1 MLGPAVSLQR
11 IVIPHLSPLVTL
23 APAKHLFLNIL
34 IIAPIFA
41 PHSNMWH
48 IICSGLDYQLSSQYK
63 TRVSIQ
69 LQFTTFP
76 DQIDSSLLVINWCR
90 NTNMSPASQSVQI
103 SYSTC
108 FVSRLLS
115 MHSINPA
122 QVASFSLPLQSAPV
136 SSVWCTVQTS
146 RHLITQSYPDYDGVT
161 CVLCVLTMEQ
171 PQHYHHSNGSKCWTL
186 CNLPSK

>member
-1 MLGPAVSLQR
+1 M
-11 IVIPHLSPLVTL
+11 TL

-41 PHSNMWH
+41 PHWNMWH

-63 TRVSIQ
+63 TTVSIQ
-69 LQFTTFP
+69 LQFTTSP
-76 DQIDSSLLVINWCR
+76 DQIDSRLLVINWCR

-108 FVSRLLS
+108 FMMSRLLS

-122 QVASFSLPLQSAPV
+122 QVASFSPLLQSAAV

-146 RHLITQSYPDYDGVT
+146 RHLITKSYPGHGVT

-171 PQHYHHSNGSKCWTL
+171 LQHYHHSNGSKCWTL